1 MKFNLAKSQKMWRSF
16 AYANISG
23 KISDTTLGCHSNANW
38 HHLQGVS
45 PLSIKGEG
53 KTLPKVAL
61 PLGTAA
67 FGSGAA
73 ILYGIHRNVW
83 SLPFFGYFQVT
94 VWSLTWF
101 LDATMWKTTL
111 GMVGES
117 IKEILGSCYGVFLLC
132 SSLWFFD
139 IALGKRDLG
148 SNWSLSYLFF
158 PYVVRIILFAL
169 NSFSSIVIKYS
180 CFHWINILLDLS
192 IGF

>member
-1 MKFNLAKSQKMWRSF
+1 MKFNLAKSQKIWRSF

-117 IKEILGSCYGVFLLC
+117 IKEILGSCYGVP
-132 SSLWFFD
+132 S
-139 IALGKRDLG
+139 
-148 SNWSLSYLFF
+148 LFF
-158 PYVVRIILFAL
+158 TLVFWY
-169 NSFSSIVIKYS
+169 SFGKKRSWKQLELKLSFFPLCCLDYFI
-180 CFHWINILLDLS
+180 CFELIFFNCN
-192 IGF
+192 